1 MIVGKWGPWTAL
13 RGARV
18 RWYFVWRQLARDSP
32 DSREYGRYHLLL
44 TSRLLLMTAL
54 ASLSPL
60 LSSDWSTLRLA
71 RLSLVD
77 IGGGSEAGVVFI
89 RCVDTWH
96 IYRFSSPHYHSF
108 LRALSWHNA
117 TLLLTLISIV
127 FMSPDPPPVMT
138 LPQSSKNWDRL
149 TLPGTRTAAGDM
161 RRAVMWVRQCHAD
174 TAALTAAPRNILL
187 GSMNSSRHSIVT
199 YLSSSKSKAILFYSM
214 IVCVSLYHGVCWH
227 HLSSPGLAPDTRP
240 VTRTAWAELFDLIF
254 RKPTTQGPRQERGQ
268 HYNKTYFI
276 DVSIFILIAEHKV
289 SKILKTNWN
298 ITNWPQPHTCV
309 NPESFFVLEWVLT
322 QFLFFSLPWVLFYR
336 KHTILC

>member
-127 FMSPDPPPVMT
+127 FMSPDPPPESDSI
-138 LPQSSKNWDRL
+138 LQKLRPPDLARNPDCS
-149 TLPGTRTAAGDM
+149 
-161 RRAVMWVRQCHAD
+161 RRHE
-174 TAALTAAPRNILL
+174 T
-187 GSMNSSRHSIVT
+187 G
-199 YLSSSKSKAILFYSM
+199 
-214 IVCVSLYHGVCWH
+214 G
-227 HLSSPGLAPDTRP
+227 
-240 VTRTAWAELFDLIF
+240 
-254 RKPTTQGPRQERGQ
+254 
-268 HYNKTYFI
+268 
-276 DVSIFILIAEHKV
+276 DVSQTMSCRHC
-289 SKILKTNWN
+289 STDCS
-298 ITNWPQPHTCV
+298 T
-309 NPESFFVLEWVLT
+309 S
-322 QFLFFSLPWVLFYR
+322 
-336 KHTILC
+336 

>member
-1 MIVGKWGPWTAL
+1 MVLEGVILDGSEMIVRKWGPWTAM
-13 RGARV
+13 RWARV

-127 FMSPDPPPVMT
+127 FMSPDPPPEMT
-138 LPQSSKNWDRL
+138 LTQSSR
-149 TLPGTRTAAGDM
+149 
-161 RRAVMWVRQCHAD
+161 
-174 TAALTAAPRNILL
+174 
-187 GSMNSSRHSIVT
+187 
-199 YLSSSKSKAILFYSM
+199 Y
-214 IVCVSLYHGVCWH
+214 
-227 HLSSPGLAPDTRP
+227 
-240 VTRTAWAELFDLIF
+240 
-254 RKPTTQGPRQERGQ
+254 
-268 HYNKTYFI
+268 
-276 DVSIFILIAEHKV
+276 
-289 SKILKTNWN
+289 
-298 ITNWPQPHTCV
+298 
-309 NPESFFVLEWVLT
+309 
-322 QFLFFSLPWVLFYR
+322 
-336 KHTILC
+336 

>member
-1 MIVGKWGPWTAL
+1 
-13 RGARV
+13 
-18 RWYFVWRQLARDSP
+18 
-32 DSREYGRYHLLL
+32 
-44 TSRLLLMTAL
+44 MTAL

-127 FMSPDPPPVMT
+127 FMSPDPPPEMT
-138 LPQSSKNWDRL
+138 LTQSSKNWDRL

-268 HYNKTYFI
+268 HYNKTSFTKGGFI
-276 DVSIFILIAEHKV
+276 FCRRFNLYLNCRTQSFKDTKNKLEYHELTSATHLCESWVVLCSWVSLDPISVLQSPMSLILQKTHNSLLAGTLSFV
-289 SKILKTNWN
+289 KI
-298 ITNWPQPHTCV
+298 
-309 NPESFFVLEWVLT
+309 
-322 QFLFFSLPWVLFYR
+322 
-336 KHTILC
+336 